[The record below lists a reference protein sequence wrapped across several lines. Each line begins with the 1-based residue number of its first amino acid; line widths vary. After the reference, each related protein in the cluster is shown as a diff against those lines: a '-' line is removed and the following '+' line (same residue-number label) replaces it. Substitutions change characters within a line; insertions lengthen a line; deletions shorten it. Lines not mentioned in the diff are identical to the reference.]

1 MNKTRMPVLGFDV
14 YGTLINPFGIEE
26 HLRPVFGDRAKEASE
41 LWRTK
46 QIEFMFRRALMQK
59 YQDFNV
65 CTAQALTYVSAQ
77 LAAPLSEHDRRTLLE
92 QYLRL
97 PAYPDTLGGLQ
108 MLQDRNFEL
117 VAFSNGTAEAV
128 GGLLQRAGIAQCF
141 SGIVSVEEL
150 RTFKP
155 NPIVYEHLV
164 TYARVPRESVWLISS
179 NTFDVIGAK
188 ACGLRAAWVQR
199 DSTRVF
205 DPWEFSPDIVVR
217 NLQELSEQLRPLDL
231 T

>member
-1 MNKTRMPVLGFDV
+1 
-14 YGTLINPFGIEE
+14 
-26 HLRPVFGDRAKEASE
+26 
-41 LWRTK
+41 
-46 QIEFMFRRALMQK
+46 
-59 YQDFNV
+59 
-65 CTAQALTYVSAQ
+65 
-77 LAAPLSEHDRRTLLE
+77 LE

-141 SGIVSVEEL
+141 SGIVSVEGL

>member
-1 MNKTRMPVLGFDV
+1 MSKTQMPVLGFDV
-14 YGTLINPFGIEE
+14 YGTLIDPFSIEE
-26 HLRPVFGDRAKEASE
+26 HLRPLFGDRAKEASE

-46 QIEFMFRRALMQK
+46 QIEFTFRRALMKK

-77 LAAPLSEHDRRTLLE
+77 LAVPLSPDDHRTLLD

-108 MLQDRNFEL
+108 MLQDCDFKL
-117 VAFSNGTAEAV
+117 IAFSNGTAETV
-128 GGLLQRAGIAQCF
+128 GGLLQSGGIARCF
-141 SGIVSVEEL
+141 SGIVSVDEL
-150 RTFKP
+150 QTFKP

-164 TYARVPRESVWLISS
+164 QHARVPRDSVWLISS

-217 NLQELSEQLRPLDL
+217 NLQELSERLRPA
-231 T
+231 

>member
-77 LAAPLSEHDRRTLLE
+77 LAAPLSEHDHRTLLE

-164 TYARVPRESVWLISS
+164 SYARVPRESVWLISS

>member
-65 CTAQALTYVSAQ
+65 CTAQALTYVSVQ